1 MLFSEYANLI
11 QTRIDFGID
20 SSLTVGAFKLACDV
34 DGWVALSIS
43 YTSPRFAR
51 NEIQEIRFSD
61 RPRDQ
66 NLCFLLTTADES
78 YGYTASSAMHVAAFL
93 TDASISN
100 AEEINTGTYRYRKD
114 YVVVFRTLHDRYVA
128 TFKDS
133 SHVWGG
139 FYHDN
144 VPAHSLSKCTRL
156 TAFPGL
162 ALPTSFHQSEAF
174 RANSDSSALGRF
186 LALYHL
192 LELSFDYDLVEEI
205 KALPHDLKR
214 IGKLLASF
222 DHGELPRLQRL
233 VMKYWKDES
242 TLSDALGRGFASGP
256 HSMQFR
262 ELLFEYEKDGFPWRY
277 KDDHLKFQ
285 TFLNAAETSFT
296 SSHFTNSKIKLGWSL
311 ENLQKSL
318 AFTIYRFRCA
328 IAHASIGEY
337 VLSAADDD
345 FVHKIG
351 EPLLMALLSNVF
363 KR

>member
-1 MLFSEYANLI
+1 MLFAEYDDLTQI
-11 QTRIDFGID
+11 GVDLGID
-20 SSLTVGAFKLACDV
+20 SSLTVGAFNLACAV
-34 DGWVALSIS
+34 DGWVALSVC

-51 NEIQEIRFSD
+51 NEIHEIRFSD
-61 RPRDQ
+61 RPKNQ

-78 YGYTASSAMHVAAFL
+78 YGYTAASAMHVAAFL
-93 TDASISN
+93 ADASNSN
-100 AEEINTGTYRYRKD
+100 SEEIDAGTYRYRKD
-114 YVVVFRTLHDRYVA
+114 YVVIFRGLYDRYVG

-133 SHVWGG
+133 SYVWGG

-144 VPAHSLSKCTRL
+144 APTHSLSKCTQL

-162 ALPTSFHQSEAF
+162 ALPTPFHQSEAF

-186 LALYHL
+186 LSLYHL

-205 KALPHDLKR
+205 KALPGDLKR

-233 VMKYWKDES
+233 VTKYWKDER
-242 TLSDALGRGFASGP
+242 TLSEALGRAFASGP
-256 HSMQFR
+256 FSARFR

-285 TFLNAAETSFT
+285 TFLTAAATTFT
-296 SSHFTNSKIKLGWSL
+296 SSHFSTVKLGWSL
-311 ENLQKSL
+311 EYLQKSL

-328 IAHASIGEY
+328 IAHASIGEC

-345 FVHKIG
+345 FVHGIG

-363 KR
+363 RR